1 MTWLRFRRALDR
13 GAACFGLAVLTAMTA
28 SPCVL
33 AQAKPPSASQ
43 QATSPK
49 VAQTGPPA
57 PESRHFPILLIASG
71 ANPGWTAKIGM
82 KGPERLERDGYPPI
96 TLEPGAV
103 TQDATPMTW
112 TYHAKD
118 TATGADV
125 AVRLVREPCMVGLD
139 TKFAFSVALDHS
151 QIGTLKG
158 CARIAP
164 DQFPEFKQKNLDDD
178 DPEKK
183 KIGPPPITNFKAPV
197 AVAYLD
203 SRDRVVLKR
212 GASVRAVAPKGSQ
225 LSLSHDGKRLLFT
238 SEDSPGSRTIHL
250 FDSST
255 DKTAELLRGLVQE
268 EQAFWSPDDS
278 KIAFLKSDGGVAH
291 IWVAPAASPDQ
302 ATQLSATPV
311 SYLDGWA
318 DNQTVVAAN
327 SDSFFWIAGDGGTTR
342 VLSAG
347 DLCGPDFAAST
358 ADPVRVS
365 PINPDLLLV
374 SATTLK
380 PPSGAATDPKT
391 GHGAALFFYELRSR
405 RRTLLTPPEAFA
417 TQGEWSRDSLQVF
430 FTNRE
435 KRGDVIDRIFW
446 DGSELKRY
454 LIGSNLVIG
463 E

>member
-1 MTWLRFRRALDR
+1 
-13 GAACFGLAVLTAMTA
+13 
-28 SPCVL
+28 
-33 AQAKPPSASQ
+33 
-43 QATSPK
+43 
-49 VAQTGPPA
+49 
-57 PESRHFPILLIASG
+57 
-71 ANPGWTAKIGM
+71 M
-82 KGPERLERDGYPPI
+82 KGPQRLERDAYPPI
-96 TLEPGAV
+96 TLEPGEV
-103 TQDATPMTW
+103 TQETTPMTW

-118 TATGADV
+118 TVTGADV
-125 AVRLVREPCMVGLD
+125 AVHLVREPCMVGLD
-139 TKFAFSVALDHS
+139 TKFTFSVTLDHA

-197 AVAYLD
+197 AVAFLD
-203 SRDRVVLKR
+203 SRGRVVLKR
-212 GASVRAVAPKGSQ
+212 GASPRIVAPKGSQ

-238 SEDSPGSRTIHL
+238 SEDPTGGHAIHL

-255 DKTAELLRGLVQE
+255 GKTAELLRGLVQE

-278 KIAFLKSDGGVAH
+278 RIAFLKSDGGVSH
-291 IWVAPAASPDQ
+291 VWIAPATSPDQ

-318 DNQTVVAAN
+318 DTHTVVAAN
-327 SDSFFWIAGDGGTTR
+327 SDSFLWIAEDGGTTQ
-342 VLSAG
+342 VLTAR
-347 DLCGPDFAAST
+347 DLCGADFAAST

-374 SATTLK
+374 SAAILK

-391 GHGAALFFYELRSR
+391 GYGAGLFFYEVRSK

-417 TQGEWSRDSLQVF
+417 TQGEWSRDSIQVF
-430 FTNRE
+430 FTNRQ
-435 KRGDVIDRIFW
+435 KRGDVVDRLFW
-446 DGSELKRY
+446 DGSELSRY
-454 LIGSNLVIG
+454 LVGSNLVIG